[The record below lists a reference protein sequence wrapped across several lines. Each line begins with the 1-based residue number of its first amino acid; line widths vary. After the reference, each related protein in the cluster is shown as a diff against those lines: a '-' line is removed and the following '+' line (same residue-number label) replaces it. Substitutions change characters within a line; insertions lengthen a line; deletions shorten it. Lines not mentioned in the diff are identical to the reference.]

1 MTMFINPMPPK
12 EVLEKLFHYD
22 PKTGTLY
29 WKINQGNNQIKA
41 GTEAGTIWTHPDG
54 LQYRRIKIQG
64 KFYPAH
70 RIIYHMMND
79 YSLRQDQIIDHID
92 GDGLNNK
99 LDNLRPCTHQ
109 QNLQNRRVNKN
120 NKTGHKGVYV
130 DKGNQKYRAQIMHNG
145 KNIRLRNSTGR
156 MFFDTIEEA
165 IKLRKAAEEALNTE
179 SNAFFNSTRR
189 VSKNSKPDIKDVS
202 FDEGNQKYNVVNY
215 IIQE

>member
-29 WKINQGNNQIKA
+29 WKINQGNRKA
-41 GTEAGTIWTHPDG
+41 GTEAGTIRIHPDG
-54 LQYRRIKIQG
+54 RKYRRIQIQG
-64 KFYPAH
+64 KFYFVH
-70 RIIYHMMND
+70 RIIYHMMNG
-79 YSLRQDQIIDHID
+79 YSLRQDQQIDHRD

-99 LDNLRPCTHQ
+99 LDNLRPCTNQ
-109 QNLQNRRVNKN
+109 QNSQNRRVNKN
-120 NKTGHKGVYV
+120 NKTGYKGVYV
-130 DKGNQKYRAQIMHNG
+130 NKGNQKYCTCIMHNG
-145 KNIRLRNSTGR
+145 KNIWLRDSTGR
-156 MFFDTIEEA
+156 MYFDTIEEA